1 MEEKSYYPQ
10 KDSKFLKQ
18 LTITYTAYIYVCVC
32 LSVSVSRLY
41 NLKNIYIKKKE
52 REEHIHSSS
61 IVSSPRILLQNFS
74 SKVFGIHNTYFHRNS
89 VGSTHRSLFYTRA
102 VCLVTQSCLTFC
114 NHMDYT
120 ACQAPLSTGF
130 SRQEHRSGLPLPFPG
145 NLPHPGTVPRVSC
158 IAAGFLVFFLTIW
171 TTREAHLT
179 RGRA

>member
-18 LTITYTAYIYVCVC
+18 LTITYTAYICVSVC

-114 NHMDYT
+114 NHMNYT

-145 NLPHPGTVPRVSC
+145 NLPHPGTGPRVSC
-158 IAAGFLVFFLTIW
+158 IAAGFLVFFLTI
-171 TTREAHLT
+171 
-179 RGRA
+179 